1 MTEFLSDQL
10 KSTRDAFKRHVHGGK
25 TFSSEEITAL
35 VGYFDELIAM
45 ADDLENDLERHQWNE
60 AARTENPAT
69 QTGNV
74 LLFPNI
80 RRQVPQPPRGGG
92 DAA

>member
-1 MTEFLSDQL
+1 MTEFLTDHL
-10 KSTRDAFKRHVHGGK
+10 KSTRDAFKHHVHGGK
-25 TFSSEEITAL
+25 RFSSDEITAL
-35 VGYFDELIAM
+35 LGCFDELIAM
-45 ADDLENDLERHQWNE
+45 ADDLENDLSRHQWNE

-74 LLFPNI
+74 VLFPNI
-80 RRQVPQPPRGGG
+80 RRHAPLPPRGGG